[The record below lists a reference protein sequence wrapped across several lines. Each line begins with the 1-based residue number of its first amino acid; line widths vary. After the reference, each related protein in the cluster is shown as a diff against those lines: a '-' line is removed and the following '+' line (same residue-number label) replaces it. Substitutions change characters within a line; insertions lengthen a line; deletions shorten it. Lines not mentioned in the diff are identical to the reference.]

1 MNSRNKLVVRLTY
14 AVCFLT
20 ALPVISL
27 KSQHTIIKGT
37 LIEKSNN
44 LPLEYASVALLSN
57 LDSSVIAGTTT
68 NAKGDFLLAKVDSG
82 DYIGQI
88 VFLGFKTKYI
98 QLSVSKNSKEIDLAY
113 ITMESSTDL
122 LKEITVTGNRI
133 NSTNKLDKQTYSADQ
148 FESSKGGSAI
158 DALKNLPSVAVNS
171 AGEISIRGSTGFLI
185 LINGKPMVTD
195 AQTIL
200 SQLPANTIENIELI
214 TAPSSKYDAD
224 GKAGILNIVTR
235 QGVDNGL
242 AIIANL
248 QGGLPSTTDFNNLE
262 KPSRFGGDFTINFKQ
277 NKWDLSLSANY
288 LRNDGN
294 GRREGDVF
302 TKNFINH
309 TITRF
314 PSLGERSF
322 DRYSYGARTSI
333 NYSSNKNNVFNL
345 GIFASK
351 KYQQRRAD
359 IEYAN
364 STSDLTTNTLLR
376 QLNYFNS
383 NLQTKEGEFL
393 VGSLDYAHTFH
404 DKSTLSASALY
415 EHANLI
421 GSTLN
426 KNINL
431 PDKNMVFQQVI
442 NPYTN
447 PISGYRFKLDH
458 SISIGTGKLESG
470 YQFRSD
476 HQDGK
481 FDYEVTPNVPQ
492 SDISKFRGTAKSTNH
507 INALY
512 SQYGGK
518 LSELQYVAGLRYEY
532 ASREVIL
539 SSDTNHHHLD
549 QSNLFPSINLLFPFK
564 ETWNLK
570 GGYSKRVQRNN
581 NFELNPIPEREHSET
596 LEQGDPDLLP
606 QYVDLAEFGINHDF
620 NKGSFFSTLYFQHI
634 KNPIQ
639 RVNNVYADSI
649 LNRLFTNA
657 SSARLIGLEMG
668 STTNFGRWLTLYMG
682 ANLYNYKISGELN
695 VLGETSTINNS
706 NWVYSLNVNTTT
718 DLGKEWSWQVNA
730 NYVSARPTAQGE
742 DSRFLS
748 PNTSL
753 KKSFLDGKLSL
764 SLQWQNINLGFMN
777 ANQQRI
783 TTYGTDF
790 YTTTN
795 YIYETDVFLL
805 NFNFK
810 LNKINSKTKLPTSEI
825 GEKEF

>member
-98 QLSVSKNSKEIDLAY
+98 QLSVSKNNKEIDLAY

-122 LKEITVTGNRI
+122 LNEITVTGNRI

-393 VGSLDYAHTFH
+393 VGSLDYVHTFH
-404 DKSTLSASALY
+404 DKSTLSASAMY
-415 EHANLI
+415 EHANLV
-421 GSTLN
+421 GNTLN

-447 PISGYRFKLDH
+447 QL
-458 SISIGTGKLESG
+458 
-470 YQFRSD
+470 
-476 HQDGK
+476 
-481 FDYEVTPNVPQ
+481 
-492 SDISKFRGTAKSTNH
+492 
-507 INALY
+507 
-512 SQYGGK
+512 
-518 LSELQYVAGLRYEY
+518 
-532 ASREVIL
+532 
-539 SSDTNHHHLD
+539 
-549 QSNLFPSINLLFPFK
+549 
-564 ETWNLK
+564 
-570 GGYSKRVQRNN
+570 
-581 NFELNPIPEREHSET
+581 
-596 LEQGDPDLLP
+596 
-606 QYVDLAEFGINHDF
+606 VD
-620 NKGSFFSTLYFQHI
+620 
-634 KNPIQ
+634 
-639 RVNNVYADSI
+639 
-649 LNRLFTNA
+649 
-657 SSARLIGLEMG
+657 
-668 STTNFGRWLTLYMG
+668 
-682 ANLYNYKISGELN
+682 
-695 VLGETSTINNS
+695 
-706 NWVYSLNVNTTT
+706 T
-718 DLGKEWSWQVNA
+718 DLSWTTAYLLEPA
-730 NYVSARPTAQGE
+730 NWRVGISSGQTIRTE
-742 DSRFLS
+742 
-748 PNTSL
+748 SL
-753 KKSFLDGKLSL
+753 
-764 SLQWQNINLGFMN
+764 IM
-777 ANQQRI
+777 R
-783 TTYGTDF
+783 
-790 YTTTN
+790 
-795 YIYETDVFLL
+795 
-805 NFNFK
+805 
-810 LNKINSKTKLPTSEI
+810 
-825 GEKEF
+825 